1 MNTCLVH
8 SFRPVTVRLAL
19 AALVALLSYSPAY
32 AQLSTSATVSLSPQ
46 PIYRGTAPVATVTV
60 TASDGS
66 SPNAS
71 VNCAIQT
78 RGHAASYSANVVSGT
93 AAISL
98 SSIAQ
103 VPAGTYSLACTYVG
117 SSAYAAS
124 SAPTTDFQVLATTPT
139 TTTVSPSST
148 QVTQRTTPTATVS
161 VAVNGGSNPSGTVNC
176 VIRAR
181 AHGASYRASLANG
194 SATISL
200 TSLAQV
206 PVGTYPLVCS
216 YEGSGQYAVSSAASV
231 NIQVVQQQP

>member
-1 MNTCLVH
+1 MNNCLVH
-8 SFRPVTVRLAL
+8 SFRPAIIRFSL
-19 AALVALLSYSPAY
+19 AAFIALLSYSPAY
-32 AQLSTSATVSLSPQ
+32 AQISTSATVSLSPQ
-46 PIYRGTAPVATVTV
+46 TIYQGMAPVATVTV

-103 VPAGTYSLACTYVG
+103 DPVGTYSLACTYVG

-124 SAPTTDFQVLATTPT
+124 SAPTTNFQVLGVTPT
-139 TTTVSPSST
+139 TTTVSASST
-148 QVTQRTTPTATVS
+148 QVTQGTTPTATVS
-161 VAVNGGSNPSGTVNC
+161 VAASGGVKPSGTVNC
-176 VIRAR
+176 MIRAR
-181 AHGASYRASLANG
+181 AHGAAYSASLANG
-194 SATISL
+194 SATFSL

-206 PVGTYPLVCS
+206 PVGTYPVACS
-216 YEGSGQYAVSSAASV
+216 YQGAGQYGVSSAAPV
-231 NIQVVQQQP
+231 NIQVVQQP

>member
-1 MNTCLVH
+1 MHTYLTR
-8 SFRPVTVRLAL
+8 SFRPATIRLSL
-19 AALVALLSYSPAY
+19 AALIPLLSYSPAY
-32 AQLSTSATVSLSPQ
+32 AQISTSATVSLSPQ
-46 PIYRGTAPVATVTV
+46 PIYQGTAPVATVTV

-71 VNCAIQT
+71 VSCAIQT

-103 VPAGTYSLACTYVG
+103 DPVGTYSLACSYVG

-124 SAPTTDFQVLATTPT
+124 TAPTTNFQVLAIT
-139 TTTVSPSST
+139 TTTTSVSPSST
-148 QVTQRTTPTATVS
+148 QVSQGTTPTITVS
-161 VAVNGGSNPSGTVNC
+161 VAVNGGSNAPGTVNC
-176 VIRAR
+176 VVRAR
-181 AHGASYRASLANG
+181 GHGAAYRASLANG

-206 PVGTYPLVCS
+206 PIGTYPIACS
-216 YEGSGQYAVSSAASV
+216 YQGDGQYGVSSATTAT
-231 NIQVVQQQP
+231 IQVVAP